1 MRPLARG
8 VSLRTVSKTFVTT
21 TVLHSVDADFPA
33 GAITAVLGENGA
45 GKSTLFKVLAGFHE
59 PDSGAELFVDGQAHA
74 LPMTVTSAAHL
85 GFAFV
90 HQDLGLADSL
100 TVSENV
106 CVGSFVTRAG
116 VVRWRKQDD
125 LVRSL
130 MADLGMEIDP
140 SATVGTLTRA
150 EKATVAVARAVY
162 ARGRRSST
170 LLVLDEPTANLT
182 ERERDIV
189 FTVMRNAAAMGTAV
203 VFCTHRLDEVL
214 AVTDE
219 VIVLRDGRVAAKNS
233 TADITDESELV
244 RDILGRD
251 IDDFVERRESSVD
264 SGTTVLSVQ
273 GLTGSGVR
281 DLDFEVRAGEIFGL
295 TGLAGAG
302 QDNIGPL
309 LIGAAP
315 RSSGSQ
321 FVRGQELKS
330 VDPHH
335 AVGMGLAFL
344 PADRKRTSG
353 VQAATIREN
362 FSMVSL
368 SDFTRGP
375 LVNRRSEREATLA
388 AIAEFDVRPAGDSER
403 PLSSLSGGNQ
413 QKVLLAKW
421 LTRKGLCCLILHE
434 PTQGIDVG
442 AKANILAML
451 SALAARG
458 IAIVLISSE
467 HEELSH
473 LCDRVAVVRQGAIT
487 AELERPTAREIA
499 HYCYGSRDAA

>member
-1 MRPLARG
+1 M
-8 VSLRTVSKTFVTT
+8 SKTFVTT

-33 GAITAVLGENGA
+33 GSITAVLGENGA
-45 GKSTLFKVLAGFHE
+45 GKSTLFKILAGFHE
-59 PDSGAELFVDGQAHA
+59 PDSGAELFVDGQAHP
-74 LPMTVTSAAHL
+74 LPLTVTSSAHL

-116 VVRWRKQDD
+116 VVLWRKQHD
-125 LVRSL
+125 LVRTL
-130 MADLGMEIDP
+130 MADLGMDIAP
-140 SATVGTLTRA
+140 TAAVSTLTRA
-150 EKATVAVARAVY
+150 EKATVAIARAVY
-162 ARGRRSST
+162 ARGRRSSA

-214 AVTDE
+214 AVTDG
-219 VIVLRDGRVAAKNS
+219 VIILRDGRVVARHT
-233 TADITDESELV
+233 TADINGEAELV
-244 RDILGRD
+244 REILGREVD
-251 IDDFVERRESSVD
+251 EFVERRASSTD
-264 SGTTVLSVQ
+264 RASTVLSVR
-273 GLTGSGVR
+273 GLSGHGVNDIHFDVR
-281 DLDFEVRAGEIFGL
+281 RGEIFGL

-302 QDNIGPL
+302 QDTVGPL
-309 LIGAAP
+309 LMGAQT
-315 RSSGSQ
+315 RSAGRQSVNGI
-321 FVRGQELKS
+321 ELRT

-335 AVGMGLAFL
+335 AVGLGLAFL
-344 PADRKRTSG
+344 PADRKRSSG

-362 FSMVSL
+362 FSMVTL
-368 SDFTRGP
+368 ADFTRGW
-375 LVNRRSEREATLA
+375 LVNRKSERESTLS
-388 AIAEFDVRPAGDSER
+388 AIAEFDIRPAGDSER
-403 PLSSLSGGNQ
+403 PLGSLSGGNQ

-421 LTRKGLCCLILHE
+421 LTRKKLCCLILHE

-442 AKANILAML
+442 AKAMVLAML
-451 SALAARG
+451 SDLAARG

-473 LCDRVAVVRQGAIT
+473 LCDRVAVMRQGTIA
-487 AELERPTAREIA
+487 AELERPTAHQIA
-499 HYCYGSRDAA
+499 QQCYASRGAA